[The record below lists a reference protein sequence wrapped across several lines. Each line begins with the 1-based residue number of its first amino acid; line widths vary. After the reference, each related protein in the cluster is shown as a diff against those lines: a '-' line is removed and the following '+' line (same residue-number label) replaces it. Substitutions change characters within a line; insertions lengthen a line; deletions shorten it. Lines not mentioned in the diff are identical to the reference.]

1 MKKFKWMTVAAI
13 ALLLG
18 GLFLSACDRQGQV
31 IAVVNG
37 ENIYEAELASMINGL
52 YGEDVDV
59 DDAAREGIYESLIYT
74 RLISQEV
81 ERRGMEVSEKDID
94 ENIAEIVKSNGLA
107 DEEEFYQQLKEAY
120 GYTEEFVR
128 NLIRN
133 SLEEEQLYEA
143 VIEETVPV
151 KEEEVSAAFD
161 QDPDKYRQ
169 VEVRHILVAVDD
181 DTDDAAA
188 KAQANALIFRLL
200 KGEDFAAL
208 AEEYSDDT
216 ASAAGGGLL
225 SGFFSREVSDYVAEF
240 TAASVVLGKGE
251 FTRIPVKTEFG
262 YHIIKADNV
271 LSTYEEVREYIVE
284 ALYGTARTEA
294 YQAFLDK
301 LMEDGEIERKLT
313 FETEVPAEEEEP
325 AFQTLQ

>member
-1 MKKFKWMTVAAI
+1 MKNFKWMTMAAI

-18 GLFLSACDRQGQV
+18 GLFLSACDRKGKV

-37 ENIYEAELASMINGL
+37 ENIYEAEMVSMINGL
-52 YGEDVDV
+52 YGEEADV

-74 RLISQEV
+74 RLISQEA
-81 ERRGMEVSEKDID
+81 ERRGLEVSEKDID

-107 DEEEFYQQLKEAY
+107 DEKEFYKQLDEAY
-120 GYTEEFVR
+120 GYTEDFVR

-133 SLEEEQLYEA
+133 SLEEEKLYEA

-151 KEEEVSAAFD
+151 KEAEVSAAFD
-161 QDPDKYRQ
+161 QDPGKYRQ
-169 VEVRHILVAVDD
+169 VEVRQILVAVDD

-188 KAQANALIFRLL
+188 KSQANALIFRLL
-200 KGEDFAAL
+200 KGEDFASL
-208 AEEYSDDT
+208 AKEYSDDT
-216 ASAAGGGLL
+216 ASAAAGGLL
-225 SGFFSREVSDYVAEF
+225 SGFFSREKSDYVAEF
-240 TAASVVLGKGE
+240 TAASVALAKGE
-251 FTRIPVKTEFG
+251 FTRIPVKTAFG
-262 YHIIKADNV
+262 YHIIKAENV
-271 LSTYEEVREYIVE
+271 LSTFEEVREYIVE

-301 LMEDGEIERKLT
+301 LMEEGEIERKLT
-313 FETEVPAEEEEP
+313 FETEAPADEEEP

>member
-1 MKKFKWMTVAAI
+1 MKKFKWMSVAAMV
-13 ALLLG
+13 LLLG
-18 GLFLSACDRQGQV
+18 GLFLSACDRKGKI

-37 ENIYEAELASMINGL
+37 DNIYEAELVSMVNGL
-52 YGEDVDV
+52 YGEDADV

-81 ERRGMEVSEKDID
+81 ERRGLEVSEEDID
-94 ENIAEIVKSNGLA
+94 ENIAEIVKSNGLT
-107 DEEEFYQQLKEAY
+107 DEKEFYKQLKEAY

-133 SLEEEQLYEA
+133 SLEEEILYEA
-143 VIEETVPV
+143 VIEETVPL
-151 KEEEVSAAFD
+151 KEEEISAAFD
-161 QDPDKYRQ
+161 QDPGKYRQ

-188 KAQANALIFRLL
+188 NAQANALIFRLL

-208 AEEYSDDT
+208 AKENSDDT
-216 ASAAGGGLL
+216 ASASGGGLL
-225 SGFFSREVSDYVAEF
+225 SGFFSREKSDYVAEF

-262 YHIIKADNV
+262 YHIIKAENV
-271 LSTYEEVREYIVE
+271 LSTYEEVREYIIE

-301 LMEDGEIERKLT
+301 LMEEGEIERKLT
-313 FETEVPAEEEEP
+313 FKNQDPEGEEGADFE
-325 AFQTLQ
+325 TLQ